1 MTFDIAGT
9 KASVVNPESVVR
21 TAAEWASA
29 RGAEVCLLDAR
40 SVFGRGHLESAALHA
55 IRARDARTMS
65 SRSVAMETLLYAAGA
80 RQVQDAIRSVG
91 LRPDT
96 TAIGVIL
103 FGSARVDD
111 FIRDMGWT
119 RDDGVLNAEGKSL
132 EDFGISDQAAGNV
145 SESQRADLV
154 LEKVALLDVQK

>member
-1 MTFDIAGT
+1 
-9 KASVVNPESVVR
+9 
-21 TAAEWASA
+21 
-29 RGAEVCLLDAR
+29 
-40 SVFGRGHLESAALHA
+40 
-55 IRARDARTMS
+55 
-65 SRSVAMETLLYAAGA
+65 METLLYAAGA

-96 TAIGVIL
+96 TAIGVVL

-132 EDFGISDQAAGNV
+132 EDFGISDQAAGTV
-145 SESQRADLV
+145 SESQGADLV

>member
-1 MTFDIAGT
+1 
-9 KASVVNPESVVR
+9 
-21 TAAEWASA
+21 
-29 RGAEVCLLDAR
+29 
-40 SVFGRGHLESAALHA
+40 
-55 IRARDARTMS
+55 
-65 SRSVAMETLLYAAGA
+65 METLLYAAGA

-96 TAIGVIL
+96 TAIGVVL

-132 EDFGISDQAAGNV
+132 EDFGISDQAAGTV
-145 SESQRADLV
+145 SDSQRADLV
-154 LEKVALLDVQK
+154 LEKVALLDVEK